1 MYRIVKIKFK
11 KFMHEKNH
19 QQTVKCCTVPLIV
32 TLRSILNSVLKTII
46 EFLLSLNLK
55 TPCLL
60 SCAQILY
67 INFHADPAKDPTLA
81 AQQSSQGS
89 GSFNI

>member
-1 MYRIVKIKFK
+1 MLY
-11 KFMHEKNH
+11 
-19 QQTVKCCTVPLIV
+19 CPLV

-46 EFLLSLNLK
+46 AFLLSLNLK

>member
-1 MYRIVKIKFK
+1 MISDR
-11 KFMHEKNH
+11 
-19 QQTVKCCTVPLIV
+19 Q
-32 TLRSILNSVLKTII
+32 RSII

-89 GSFNI
+89 GFFNI